1 MKKNNDTKDRVFIP
15 KTIGE
20 SLKKVNKKFSN
31 QFGKIEYLIHSKW
44 LQIVGSFF
52 AKHSEPIKIS
62 SSKDNLENKNGTI
75 FLNILY
81 VNVSPAAAVD
91 FQHFKD
97 KITEKINS
105 YFGYQAIT
113 GIKILQN
120 FTPKLDENKKLNQ
133 FCKTLEQVCIET
145 VESGIM
151 TKDLALCIHGKNMAH
166 SNYVNTETFL

>member
-113 GIKILQN
+113 GIKIFQN
-120 FTPKLDENKKLNQ
+120 FTPKLDENKKNNTIQKNNIINTDIKQNAKNIKNNDL
-133 FCKTLEQVCIET
+133 K
-145 VESGIM
+145 ESIVKLGISIN
-151 TKDLALCIHGKNMAH
+151 KEENDEN
-166 SNYVNTETFL
+166 N

>member
-62 SSKDNLENKNGTI
+62 SSKDNLEDGDTLEDNAFIKA
-75 FLNILY
+75 FL
-81 VNVSPAAAVD
+81 
-91 FQHFKD
+91 
-97 KITEKINS
+97 
-105 YFGYQAIT
+105 
-113 GIKILQN
+113 
-120 FTPKLDENKKLNQ
+120 TPK
-133 FCKTLEQVCIET
+133 CP
-145 VESGIM
+145 
-151 TKDLALCIHGKNMAH
+151 HPAH
-166 SNYVNTETFL
+166 QIGSIG